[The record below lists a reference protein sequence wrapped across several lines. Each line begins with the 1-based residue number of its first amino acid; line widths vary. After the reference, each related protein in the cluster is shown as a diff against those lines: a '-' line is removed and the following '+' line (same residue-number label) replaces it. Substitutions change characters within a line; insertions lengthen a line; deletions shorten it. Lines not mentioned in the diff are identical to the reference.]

1 MFSAPHLKRDPLG
14 SDVIMPFLMA
24 LLVALRVSLAR
35 SGFQEFGTILR
46 REREARTGRPLSAE
60 EHLEHRGAAFVLI
73 GFICFLGYFIAWGA
87 NAARSVRAVLVLGTI
102 VLVLVGLGHYAA
114 SGISQGRR
122 R

>member
-1 MFSAPHLKRDPLG
+1 
-14 SDVIMPFLMA
+14 MPFLIA

-35 SGFQEFGTILR
+35 GGFQEFGTILR
-46 REREARTGRPLSAE
+46 REREARTGRPLSTE
-60 EHLEHRGAAFVLI
+60 EQLEHRGAAFMLI

-87 NAARSVRAVLVLGTI
+87 NAARSVRAVLVLGAV

-114 SGISQGRR
+114 SGVSHGRR